1 MKQLFKKSLEKSISY
16 TDYRKLVSNLLEKGK
31 STGTMQSEELLNYS
45 KLNVARMHRLDLKT
59 ILTDETISALKAV
72 NRPQTWLVITEGW
85 CGDAA
90 QILPVL
96 NTMSLVNEH
105 IDFRIVLRDEN
116 PELMSQFLT
125 NGSMSIPILLLL
137 NDAYELMGS
146 WGPRPS
152 IATQMVQDYKAT
164 HGGLDAEFKKELQV
178 WYNKDKGQSIQKDLI
193 GLID

>member
-1 MKQLFKKSLEKSISY
+1 MKQLFKKSLEKSIRY

-31 STGTMQSEELLNYS
+31 STGTMQSEDLLNYS

-152 IATQMVQDYKAT
+152 IAAQMVQDYKAT

>member
-1 MKQLFKKSLEKSISY
+1 MKQLFKKSLEKSICY
-16 TDYRKLVSNLLEKGK
+16 TDYRKLVSNLLEEGK
-31 STGTMQSEELLNYS
+31 STGPMQSEDLLNYS
-45 KLNVARMHRLDLKT
+45 KLNAARMHRLDLKT
-59 ILTDETISALKAV
+59 TLTDETISALKAV

-90 QILPVL
+90 QILPVI
-96 NTMSLVNEH
+96 NAMSLVNEQ

-193 GLID
+193 GLIR

>member
-1 MKQLFKKSLEKSISY
+1 MKQLFKKSLEKSIRY

-31 STGTMQSEELLNYS
+31 STGTMQSEDLLNYS

>member
-1 MKQLFKKSLEKSISY
+1 M
-16 TDYRKLVSNLLEKGK
+16 
-31 STGTMQSEELLNYS
+31 
-45 KLNVARMHRLDLKT
+45 
-59 ILTDETISALKAV
+59 
-72 NRPQTWLVITEGW
+72 
-85 CGDAA
+85 
-90 QILPVL
+90 
-96 NTMSLVNEH
+96 NEH

>member
-31 STGTMQSEELLNYS
+31 STGTMQSEDLLNYS